1 MFEAN
6 LTWASFIDVVK
17 EQYYPVGNYDY
28 WYYMRWTTL
37 HQERDQI
44 VLEFTNTFHTLCT
57 KIGIKD
63 FEQNLVLKYFGGI
76 HRYIQT
82 KMKHIETSSLHLSIA
97 ITLPGQALN

>member
-6 LTWASFIDVVK
+6 PTWASFIDSIK
-17 EQYYPVGNYDY
+17 EKYYPMANYDNQY
-28 WYYMRWTTL
+28 TRWTTL
-37 HQERDQI
+37 GQERDQT
-44 VLEFTNTFHTLCT
+44 VSDFTNTFHTLCT